1 MNINESVV
9 RGFANE
15 IRQYGFLDSQ
25 LEIDDEWESCYGEAT
40 FNKDKFPDVPGMIS
54 DLNNQVR
61 LLTQPH
67 TFVKQDG
74 NHFRASGRPSGFTP
88 S

>member
-25 LEIDDEWESCYGEAT
+25 LEIDDEWESCYGEAA
-40 FNKDKFPDVPGMIS
+40 FNADKFPDVAGMIA
-54 DLNNQVR
+54 DLNQQVG
-61 LLTQPH
+61 LLCCPNTLRELKRQSH
-67 TFVKQDG
+67 
-74 NHFRASGRPSGFTP
+74 NL
-88 S
+88 

>member
-15 IRQYGFLDSQ
+15 IRQNGFLDSQ

-40 FNKDKFPDVPGMIS
+40 FNKDKFPDVPGMIA
-54 DLNNQVR
+54 DLNQQVR

-67 TFVKQDG
+67 TFV
-74 NHFRASGRPSGFTP
+74 
-88 S
+88 